1 MLYIILR
8 SLAILIFKILF
19 RFKVKGAEYI
29 PKKGG
34 FILASN
40 HFSYLDPVALGVA
53 CPRRLSFMARHD
65 LFCKPLF
72 SWLISNLGA
81 FPVKRGSADLSALK
95 EAMQRIKKGNS
106 LVLFPEGTRR
116 FDRTSFEPHPGIGF
130 LAIKLNVPV
139 IPVVISGTD
148 KALPKG
154 SKFIRPRKVSVQ
166 FGKQIYIDKKQSYQD
181 IAHLIMKNIRH
192 IYERRD

>member
-53 CPRRLSFMARHD
+53 CPRQLSFMARHD
-65 LFCKPLF
+65 LFCNPLF

-116 FDRTSFEPHPGIGF
+116 FDRTSFEPHSGIGF

-181 IAHLIMKNIRH
+181 ITQLIMANIRH
-192 IYERRD
+192 SYERRD